1 MNIKFKMPHWG
12 RNIKLKGMA
21 KEIFMT
27 VIATTI
33 SIVLTFGTAA
43 WQDKCKKDELRRQMA
58 MMVINDVDKTIS
70 VVEKM
75 LALEDAGFNATR
87 YVRDHID
94 NFEKISQDSVNMFL
108 SYISNLVIS
117 TDVEFNISNEHIFN
131 SSQESW
137 NTLENIPFIENVQS
151 IYHIRS
157 LLKKAIATHYLFR
170 KPISDDEIYQF
181 VMVDNV
187 FKDKNSLKAFC
198 EKWINDQRIASYL
211 NYNYDRRELFKKTI
225 YEIRNLNESNQFL
238 MNITDDDMKEFVNK
252 TIKQVHTPEEQEVIG
267 RWVQANDEERIDDY
281 EFFKDHSLKYQSVA
295 LFPHPAY
302 YGKIAITANLEGKWS
317 LEDDSLIIVV
327 DPQTVKIVV
336 NDKNISYRKEV
347 ADSVK
352 AIVQNLRSDKVREQ
366 YVMSVRETPVMTRAI
381 NIDVSGKNMELI
393 ARDSTITHYKL
404 ME

>member
-131 SSQESW
+131 SR
-137 NTLENIPFIENVQS
+137 IV
-151 IYHIRS
+151 HINKKYAHHRHTAISKVNRS
-157 LLKKAIATHYLFR
+157 AKGYN
-170 KPISDDEIYQF
+170 P
-181 VMVDNV
+181 VV
-187 FKDKNSLKAFC
+187 F
-198 EKWINDQRIASYL
+198 
-211 NYNYDRRELFKKTI
+211 
-225 YEIRNLNESNQFL
+225 
-238 MNITDDDMKEFVNK
+238 
-252 TIKQVHTPEEQEVIG
+252 IG
-267 RWVQANDEERIDDY
+267 RII
-281 EFFKDHSLKYQSVA
+281 K
-295 LFPHPAY
+295 
-302 YGKIAITANLEGKWS
+302 KILNMRSRK
-317 LEDDSLIIVV
+317 
-327 DPQTVKIVV
+327 VKV
-336 NDKNISYRKEV
+336 
-347 ADSVK
+347 
-352 AIVQNLRSDKVREQ
+352 LR
-366 YVMSVRETPVMTRAI
+366 
-381 NIDVSGKNMELI
+381 L
-393 ARDSTITHYKL
+393 
-404 ME
+404 